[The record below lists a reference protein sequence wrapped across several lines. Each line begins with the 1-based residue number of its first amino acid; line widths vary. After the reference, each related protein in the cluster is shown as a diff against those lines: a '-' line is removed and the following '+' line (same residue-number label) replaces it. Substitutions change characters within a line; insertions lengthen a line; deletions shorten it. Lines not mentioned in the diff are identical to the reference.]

1 VVRFGS
7 LLIGLVF
14 TVSSAAAVAPA
25 DTTLAALRKASGCTA
40 WGHLATLRVGG
51 VESADGLMG
60 RFKMIVDTRAGRSK
74 EEMNRG
80 PIREGDG
87 FDGTTAWSR
96 DYSGA
101 SHILNAPDAISSA
114 ITNAWLTR
122 RGWCRPDDGGAVIRT
137 GGTHTEGGRAFAVL
151 EALPQG
157 GAPVTMWVNRS
168 THLLDRTIQ
177 RFNEN
182 HEIDHFS
189 NWSTVAGTPIAFEER
204 VEDPEDQ
211 SVQTWSTTRVELL
224 PPVPATSF
232 ARPKTPDDFHLLA
245 GAHAAKVPYTSDGW
259 KPILNVM
266 LNGHG
271 PFPFVIDTGGHF
283 ILTPA
288 TARRLRVVP
297 VGNTNSAGTDPT
309 LLKTRFAP
317 IREVRI
323 GNAIIKNQVAEII
336 PYNFSRLERGP
347 RPPKAGWIGL
357 EVFERFA
364 TTFDPNTRTITLAP
378 LTQAR
383 PIPRG
388 TRIPLLFS
396 EDAPLVRCM
405 VAAHPGLCMMDT
417 GNSGRTIVEGH
428 WAERTGLIRRLRR
441 GLATGDGSW
450 ISRENVSIGSL
461 GDVPQIVR
469 YIPPTKFG
477 AEATTVEAAI
487 LSEALIDNFVATF
500 DYGRGAV
507 WLQPAIR
514 LAQRPFNR
522 SGIEADKERDGTFVV
537 SHVFPGS
544 PAGAAKVGVGDHIVA
559 VDSRSASQFSGADF
573 AAANEGQIG
582 ALRSYRVLSHS
593 DGRPRTVTLRLR
605 ELLPL
610 RLLEAKQRVNHRQR
624 CPERGCQQRARS
636 PLGPF
641 WLQHRKTPGPNTISA
656 C

>member
-1 VVRFGS
+1 MRFGS
-7 LLIGLVF
+7 LLIGLSL
-14 TVSSAAAVAPA
+14 TVSSTAATAPA
-25 DTTLAALRKASGCTA
+25 DTTLAALRNASGCAA

-51 VESADGLMG
+51 VEIADGLTG
-60 RFKMIVDTRAGRSK
+60 RFKMIVDTRLGRSK

-96 DYSGA
+96 DYSGG
-101 SHILNAPDAISSA
+101 SHTLNAPDAVASA
-114 ITNAWLTR
+114 ITNAWLAR
-122 RGWCRPDDGGAVIRT
+122 RGWCRPDSGAIIRA
-137 GGTHTEGGRAFAVL
+137 GGTHTESGRAFAVL
-151 EALPQG
+151 EAVPQG
-157 GAPVTMWVNRS
+157 GAPVTMWVHRS

-182 HEIDHFS
+182 HEVDRFS
-189 NWSTVAGTPIAFEER
+189 DWRSVAGTAIAFEKR

-211 SVQTWSTTRVELL
+211 SVQTWSTTRVEVLRS
-224 PPVPATSF
+224 VSAASF
-232 ARPKTPDDFHLLA
+232 ARPKTPDDFHLLG

-288 TARRLRVVP
+288 TARRLGVVP
-297 VGNTNSAGTDPT
+297 VGNANSAGSDPT
-309 LLKTRFAP
+309 LLKTRFTH

-336 PYNFSRLERGP
+336 AYKFGRLERGP

-378 LTQAR
+378 LTQTR

-388 TRIPLLFS
+388 TRIPLWFS
-396 EDAPLVRCM
+396 EDAPLVRCT
-405 VAAHPGLCMMDT
+405 VASHPGLCMMDT
-417 GNSGRTIVEGH
+417 GHSGRTFVEGY
-428 WAERTGLIRRLRR
+428 WAERAGLVGRLQR

-450 ISRENVSIGSL
+450 ISRRNVSIGSL
-461 GDVPQIVR
+461 GDFPQIVE

-477 AEATTVEAAI
+477 SEATTVEAAI
-487 LSEALIDNFVATF
+487 LSEALIDSFVATF
-500 DYGRGAV
+500 DYSRGAV
-507 WLQPAIR
+507 WLQRAAHPS
-514 LAQRPFNR
+514 QRPFNR
-522 SGIEADKERDGTFVV
+522 SGIEARKEQDATFLVL
-537 SHVFPGS
+537 HVLPGS
-544 PAGAAKVGVGDHIVA
+544 PAAAAKVGVGDRIIA
-559 VDSRSASQFSGADF
+559 LDSCPASQFSGADF

-582 ALRSYRVLSHS
+582 ALRSYRIVWHS
-593 DGRPRTVTLRLR
+593 DGRLRTVTLRLR
-605 ELLPL
+605 ELLP
-610 RLLEAKQRVNHRQR
+610 
-624 CPERGCQQRARS
+624 
-636 PLGPF
+636 
-641 WLQHRKTPGPNTISA
+641 
-656 C
+656 